1 MSRIGKIP
9 VPVPQGVTVTISG
22 KTVKAKGAQGELMET
37 LPAVIS
43 AEQKDGHIYLTADM
57 KADRKASA
65 IYGTTRA
72 RVFNIVHGVHQ
83 GFSKVLDIVGL
94 GFKAQLVGEKLTLAL
109 GKSHPVEFILPKGI
123 KCVVDPKS
131 VQITLSGASK
141 ELVGSTAA
149 NIRGLRVP
157 EPYKG
162 TGIRYHGEH
171 IVRKAGKTAAG
182 VGAGSG
188 GGAKK

>member
-9 VPVPQGVTVTISG
+9 VPVPSGVTVKIDG
-22 KTVKAKGAQGELMET
+22 KVITAKGPQGELKET
-37 LPAVIS
+37 LPPVVA
-43 AEQKDGHIYLTADM
+43 AELKDGAIHLTCDL
-57 KADRKASA
+57 KADRNASA

-72 RVFNIVHGVHQ
+72 RVANLVQGANT

-94 GFKAQLVGEKLTLAL
+94 GFKAALAGEKLTLSL
-109 GKSHPVEFILPKGI
+109 GKSHPVEFVIPKGI
-123 KCVVDPKS
+123 KAVVDPKS

-149 NIRGLRVP
+149 NLRGLRVP

-182 VGAGSG
+182 VGAGAG